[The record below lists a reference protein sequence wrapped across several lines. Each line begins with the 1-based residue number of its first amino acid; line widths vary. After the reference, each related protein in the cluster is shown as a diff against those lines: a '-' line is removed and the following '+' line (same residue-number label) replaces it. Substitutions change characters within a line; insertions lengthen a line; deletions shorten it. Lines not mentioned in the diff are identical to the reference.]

1 MRVTYC
7 RSGDKAIL
15 NRKKKKTMKAMY
27 RRFYALLLAIV
38 IALNILPV
46 AALSETTAGT
56 VIPSVEDSLP
66 DDTTPSRVPGLSV
79 GEADGDT
86 SDPNEGSIID
96 VQPDDQAEPS
106 ADAHPA
112 GNGAVF
118 GIMLMSPKEDEAAY
132 SDQTI
137 AVAMYGSE
145 SEAERG
151 AQHKQAEALDFHKLQ
166 TGKKL

>member
-46 AALSETTAGT
+46 AALSEETAGT
-56 VIPSVEDSLP
+56 VIPSVADSLP

-79 GEADGDT
+79 GEADDDT
-86 SDPNEGSIID
+86 ADPNEGSIID
-96 VQPDDQAEPS
+96 VQPDDDQADES
-106 ADAHPA
+106 EA

-118 GIMLMSPKEDEAAY
+118 GIMLMSPKGDEASY
-132 SDQTI
+132 TD
-137 AVAMYGSE
+137 
-145 SEAERG
+145 
-151 AQHKQAEALDFHKLQ
+151 
-166 TGKKL
+166 